1 MNSPSFNLK
10 QSKIL
15 ALVVLSLVAING
27 SAQTSFKF
35 AAINVPGSKS
45 TTANG
50 INNGN
55 VIVGSYVSA
64 AGHNFGFRLQNG
76 HYSTINVPGSK
87 QTFAFGINDLGD
99 VVGAYSLP
107 GTPSQPANGHGFLL
121 HNGVFKTIDFP
132 GARFTQANGINKF
145 GTIAG
150 SYDDAHGFVLQGG
163 KFRTVDAPTNGNP
176 ATNLTGIS
184 NLGEITGEVFSGDN
198 LRGFWIVGTSDLD
211 FLKPFLARDN
221 IVEGANGRGDIVG
234 CNINLAFLA
243 HNPESGEVEG
253 SEGFPKLQTLIPF
266 GGNNSC
272 AMSINYARAIVGW
285 YSDSQLQQR
294 GFLAI
299 PQ

>member
-1 MNSPSFNLK
+1 MNSSSFK
-10 QSKIL
+10 QSQIL
-15 ALVVLSLVAING
+15 ALAILSFLALNS

-35 AAINVPGSKS
+35 AAINFPGSKS

-50 INNGN
+50 INNAN
-55 VIVGSYVSA
+55 VIVGSYVST

-76 HYSTINVPGSK
+76 HFTTINVPGST
-87 QTFAFGINDLGD
+87 QTLAFGINDLGD

-107 GTPSQPANGHGFLL
+107 GTPSQPANEHGFLL

-132 GARFTQANGINKF
+132 GAQFTQADGINKF
-145 GTIAG
+145 GTIVG
-150 SYDDAHGFVLQGG
+150 SYENAHGFVLQGG

-184 NLGEITGEVFSGDN
+184 NLGEITGDVFSGDN
-198 LRGFWIVGTSDLD
+198 FRGFWIVGTSDLD

-253 SEGFPKLQTLIPF
+253 SERFPTLRTIMPF

-285 YSDSQLQQR
+285 FSDAQFTQH